1 MSIDG
6 SPAGPGS
13 RSARVSLASGD
24 GDNNSNLVDAAFLLR
39 RKAGQRGT
47 LDVQGPRILPR
58 LRNARCFKAGG
69 PLTRRFVNCSETLHQ
84 KTGDCSSRR
93 RKNRLPTMI
102 TPSGSS
108 RRSDTELGIGKPQSS
123 VITVLIAHCDPLI
136 SAGLATVLRERG
148 DFKAVV
154 CSPAST
160 PEGMARLLSLADVVV
175 ADYDYGLR
183 LIESGGADSHR
194 VMILTHSSSEAS
206 VCRALEQ
213 GVRGYVLLGGSLE
226 NLIEDLRS
234 IHAGGAALGPLVVT
248 RMTDWMRQ
256 QTLTARQAEILRQLM
271 LGFSN
276 KIIARKLALSTGT
289 VKSHVKAVLQK
300 LGARSRTEAAAIA
313 QRRGILEEECERS
326 SPQVRPAGI
335 GMPPG
340 ATPPRHRTVSDSR
353 ARQRPVS
360 V

>member
-1 MSIDG
+1 MGITIPIWLMQPFSSMVAG
-6 SPAGPGS
+6 SSHDFGM
-13 RSARVSLASGD
+13 RVVA
-24 GDNNSNLVDAAFLLR
+24 
-39 RKAGQRGT
+39 
-47 LDVQGPRILPR
+47 I
-58 LRNARCFKAGG
+58 KAGG
-69 PLTRRFVNCSETLHQ
+69 PLTRCFVNCSETLHQ
-84 KTGDCSSRR
+84 ITWDCSGRWRENKLS
-93 RKNRLPTMI
+93 TMI
-102 TPSGSS
+102 IPSGSP
-108 RRSDTELGIGKPQSS
+108 RRSDTESGIWKPQSS

-136 SAGLATVLRERG
+136 SAGLATVLRERC

-160 PEGMARLLSLADVVV
+160 TEGMARLLSLADVVV

-183 LIESGGADSHR
+183 LIESGGSDSHR
-194 VMILTHSSSEAS
+194 VMILTHSTSEAN

-248 RMTDWMRQ
+248 RMADWMKQ

-271 LGFSN
+271 FGFSN

-289 VKSHVKAVLQK
+289 VKSHVKAILQK
-300 LGARSRTEAAAIA
+300 LDARSRTEAAAIA
-313 QRRGILEEECERS
+313 QRRGILEDECERPP
-326 SPQVRPAGI
+326 PQVSPARV
-335 GMPPG
+335 GMRPG
-340 ATPPRHRTVSDSR
+340 ATPPRDRTVSHSR

-360 V
+360 G